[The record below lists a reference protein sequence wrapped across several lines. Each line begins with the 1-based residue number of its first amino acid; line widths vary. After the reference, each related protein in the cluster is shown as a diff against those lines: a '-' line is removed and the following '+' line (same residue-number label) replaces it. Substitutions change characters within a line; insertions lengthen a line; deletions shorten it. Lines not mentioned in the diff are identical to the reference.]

1 MQGFNMGRYVP
12 PELEGTKIS
21 GNSLH
26 RRAAPGTTRPDG
38 SQTVRFEMPFPIW
51 CSSCPKDTIIGQGV
65 RFNAKKA
72 PAGKYYST
80 PIWSFHL
87 RHADCGGE
95 IVIRTDPKNT
105 AYVVVSG
112 ARKRDLGPASDLQGE
127 GEGEGHRPI
136 LTDQERQRLRSSAF
150 ASLEKTI
157 ADREQL
163 IQANERIGDLLEVSS
178 RQWDDPYAQNQR
190 LRNAFRKG
198 RHERESD
205 AAAGEELKDRMSF
218 GYDLLPATEEDAR
231 RAALVDFDPAGGS
244 KGIEGARALAKPL
257 FQTTTKK
264 KSTSSKSKTRGVLKA
279 EKEASARKK
288 GFVSEVMGNTRL
300 AQDPF
305 LNSTRAQD
313 TKGPP
318 RLPGVKRKR
327 PLESEA
333 EPQRQLEKVPVKTP
347 DTAAAPPPP
356 AVAVGLVDYDSS

>member
-65 RFNAKKA
+65 RFNAKKV

-112 ARKRDLGPASDLQGE
+112 ARKRDLGPASE
-127 GEGEGHRPI
+127 GEEGGRPI

-163 IQANERIGDLLEVSS
+163 IQANERIGGLLEVSS

-198 RHERESD
+198 RHQRERD
-205 AAAGEELKDRMSF
+205 AVAGEELKDRLSF

-231 RAALVDFDPAGGS
+231 RAALVDFDPEGGS

-257 FQTTTKK
+257 FQTTTTKK
-264 KSTSSKSKTRGVLKA
+264 KESTSSKSKTRGVLKA

-305 LNSTRAQD
+305 LNSARVTD

-327 PLESEA
+327 PLESEE
-333 EPQRQLEKVPVKTP
+333 EPQKQQPEKAS

-356 AVAVGLVDYDSS
+356 AMTVGLVDYDSS

>member
-65 RFNAKKA
+65 RFNAKKV

-95 IVIRTDPKNT
+95 IVIKTDPKNT

-112 ARKRDLGPASDLQGE
+112 ARKRDLGPSDLQGE
-127 GEGEGHRPI
+127 GHQPI

-198 RHERESD
+198 RHQRERD

-231 RAALVDFDPAGGS
+231 RAALVDFDPEGGS
-244 KGIEGARALAKPL
+244 KGIEGSKALAKPL
-257 FQTTTKK
+257 FQTTKNK
-264 KSTSSKSKTRGVLKA
+264 EPTSSNSKTRGVLKA

-288 GFVSEVMGNTRL
+288 DFVSEVMGNTRL

-305 LNSTRAQD
+305 LNSTRAPD

-333 EPQRQLEKVPVKTP
+333 EPQRQPEKAPEKVPVMTP

-356 AVAVGLVDYDSS
+356 AMAVGLVDYDSN

>member
-1 MQGFNMGRYVP
+1 
-12 PELEGTKIS
+12 
-21 GNSLH
+21 
-26 RRAAPGTTRPDG
+26 
-38 SQTVRFEMPFPIW
+38 MPFPIW

-105 AYVVVSG
+105 A
-112 ARKRDLGPASDLQGE
+112 
-127 GEGEGHRPI
+127 
-136 LTDQERQRLRSSAF
+136 ER
-150 ASLEKTI
+150 
-157 ADREQL
+157 
-163 IQANERIGDLLEVSS
+163 
-178 RQWDDPYAQNQR
+178 
-190 LRNAFRKG
+190 
-198 RHERESD
+198 D

>member
-12 PELEGTKIS
+12 PDLEGTKIS

-65 RFNAKKA
+65 RFNARKV

-95 IVIRTDPKNT
+95 IVIKTDPKNT

-112 ARKRDLGPASDLQGE
+112 ARKRDLGPEDLTGTR
-127 GEGEGHRPI
+127 GEGHQPI
-136 LTDQERQRLRSSAF
+136 LTDQERERLRSNAF

-163 IQANERIGDLLEVSS
+163 IQANERISDLFEVSS

-190 LRNAFRKG
+190 LRKAFRKG
-198 RHERESD
+198 RHEREKD
-205 AAAGEELKDRMSF
+205 AAAGEDLKDRMSF
-218 GYDLLPATEEDAR
+218 GYDLLPATEEDAK
-231 RAALVDFDPAGGS
+231 RAALVDFEPEGGS
-244 KGIEGARALAKPL
+244 KGIEGAKALAKPL
-257 FQTTTKK
+257 FQATKK
-264 KSTSSKSKTRGVLKA
+264 ESKSSKSKTRGVLKA

-305 LNSTRAQD
+305 LNSTRTPD
-313 TKGPP
+313 TKGPS

-327 PLESEA
+327 PLDSESEPRKGP
-333 EPQRQLEKVPVKTP
+333 ETTP
-347 DTAAAPPPP
+347 DKIAVPPPP